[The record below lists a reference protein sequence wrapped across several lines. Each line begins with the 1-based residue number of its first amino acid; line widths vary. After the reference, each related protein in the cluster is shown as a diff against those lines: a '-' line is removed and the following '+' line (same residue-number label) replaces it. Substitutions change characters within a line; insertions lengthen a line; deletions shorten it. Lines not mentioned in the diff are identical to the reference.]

1 MGLRDVLVNLNNLVT
16 VGVIQDYVIGGGYAV
31 MYYDIPISTFDLDV
45 LVVLSNDEDFH
56 KLYEHFRKK
65 GAKIEDV
72 YIYINNMPVQFLP
85 SYISPLFN
93 DVIEKANIV
102 EFGGIRSKFVSI
114 EYLVVLLL
122 TSFRLKDKIRIQSL
136 LDKANKDLLL
146 DIIQRFDNAQHQLYE
161 RYKEVLEGT

>member
-16 VGVIQDYVIGGGYAV
+16 VGVIQDYAIGGGYAV

-65 GAKIEDV
+65 DAKIEDV

-93 DVIEKANIV
+93 DAIEKANIV
-102 EFGGIRSKFVSI
+102 EFEGIRSKFVSI
-114 EYLVVLLL
+114 EYLIVLLL